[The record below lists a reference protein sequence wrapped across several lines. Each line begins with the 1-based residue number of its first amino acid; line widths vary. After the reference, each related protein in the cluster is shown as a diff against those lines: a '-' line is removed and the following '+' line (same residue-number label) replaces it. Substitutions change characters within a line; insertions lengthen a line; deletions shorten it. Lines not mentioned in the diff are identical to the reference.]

1 MPYPHGQDVA
11 LLQQHYGDHGRQSLG
26 EPLVNDVIRLNQ
38 VLSLWDGLFK
48 IIHGCA
54 LDEIKLN
61 EPNYYEETF
70 YPYALLFFIAISSLV
85 LPLGQYIGMPLKVLN
100 ATSLTT

>member
-11 LLQQHYGDHGRQSLG
+11 LLQQRYGDHGRQSLG

-61 EPNYYEETF
+61 EPNSMKKR
-70 YPYALLFFIAISSLV
+70 FIHMLYFSSL
-85 LPLGQYIGMPLKVLN
+85 Q
-100 ATSLTT
+100 SLHLFSLSANT